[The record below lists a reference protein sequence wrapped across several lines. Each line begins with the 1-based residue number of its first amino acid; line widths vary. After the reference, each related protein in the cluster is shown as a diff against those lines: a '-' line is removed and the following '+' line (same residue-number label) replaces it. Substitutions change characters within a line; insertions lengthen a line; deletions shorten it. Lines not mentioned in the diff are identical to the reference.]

1 VLGGLCACCW
11 VSPLKN
17 LRNCPAHQG
26 LIVSILRTHP
36 HQESKRARFLPPATT
51 QQSQPLYDSSSSL
64 PPASAM
70 EEQQHTAAARRMAT
84 LASHLTPNASQVSA
98 SLTSTRFHLPS
109 RCDGLGGSV
118 GRRRCPRI
126 TPYCSLRL
134 PILCSEFTGV
144 LLVYFLFS

>member
-51 QQSQPLYDSSSSL
+51 QQSQPLLRFLLLSSSSF
-64 PPASAM
+64 S
-70 EEQQHTAAARRMAT
+70 HGGAAAHRGGKADGHACIPPDPQRVSGQRLPYLYQISPPISLRR
-84 LASHLTPNASQVSA
+84 
-98 SLTSTRFHLPS
+98 TR
-109 RCDGLGGSV
+109 GV
-118 GRRRCPRI
+118 GRSPPVSSDHPLLFAEI
-126 TPYCSLRL
+126 TNSLL
-134 PILCSEFTGV
+134 
-144 LLVYFLFS
+144 